1 VEKRVCRIGSS
12 NHTEGVRLMEEKI
25 LDDLTNEEVK
35 ELIAAA
41 KAKLEAEEAGKES
54 AKTEGVE
61 RKDPTKVAA
70 VDPEDAVNRENE
82 ATFGKP
88 AIHPKKPKELKQFS
102 IAKAVRGVALGVWK
116 DADLEKEWVQYT
128 MKELNIEDDTSG
140 GFLVP
145 TELSSEL
152 IDKLRAKAVMRAAG
166 ALVIPNAPQRLNI
179 PRLTGSATAYWVG
192 QSNSTITASEQTFGQ
207 VTLDLRRLAAL
218 TKIDE
223 DLLLHSVV
231 SAETVVRND
240 LVQQIALAEDYA
252 FLLGTGGDQP
262 LGIYN
267 NPEINTTSIG
277 GTPTFDDLID
287 AMASIEARDGEYNA
301 WLMHSNILY
310 YLRKHKTG
318 AAAYDYVL
326 DLSNTPPNRIL
337 GLPVYTTSQIPVNLG
352 AGGNE
357 SFIVLGNFPDFA
369 IAEGGGIEI
378 KVLRERYAEHL
389 QIGIRAVHR
398 VDGVPRQ
405 PDKFQILTG
414 VTTS

>member
-1 VEKRVCRIGSS
+1 MRQTGGSG
-12 NHTEGVRLMEEKI
+12 HIEGVRYMEEKV
-25 LDDLTNEEVK
+25 LNDMTDEEVK

-41 KAKLEAEEAGKES
+41 KAKLEAEEAGQEPVE
-54 AKTEGVE
+54 TEGVE
-61 RKDPTKVAA
+61 RKEPTKVAA
-70 VDPEDAVNRENE
+70 VDPEDAAKREKE

-88 AIHPKKPKELKQFS
+88 AIHSRKPRELKEFS

-116 DADLEKEWVQYT
+116 DAELEKEWIGYAK
-128 MKELNIEDDTSG
+128 KELNVEDDTSG

-145 TELSSEL
+145 TELASEL
-152 IDKLRAKAVMRAAG
+152 IDKLRAKAVIRAAG
-166 ALVIPNAPQRLNI
+166 AMVIPNAPQRLNI

-192 QSNSTITASEQTFGQ
+192 QSSSTITASEQTFGQ

-223 DLLLHSVV
+223 DLLLHAVV

-252 FLLGTGGDQP
+252 FILGTGGDRP
-262 LGIYN
+262 LGLYN

-277 GTPTFDDLID
+277 GNPTFDNLID
-287 AMASIEARDGEYNA
+287 AMGAIEARNGEYNA
-301 WLMHSNILY
+301 WVMHPNVLY
-310 YLRKHKTG
+310 FLRKHKTG

-326 DLSNTPPNRIL
+326 DLSDTPPNRIL
-337 GLPVYTTSQIPVNLG
+337 GLPVYTTTQIPTNLG
-352 AGGNE
+352 AGGDE
-357 SFIVLGNFPDFA
+357 SFIVLGYFPDFA

-378 KVLRERYAEHL
+378 KVLRERYADNL